1 MSEELREFVA
11 AAVLVER
18 IRERV
23 EAMPC
28 DRARYA
34 PDVMEWFDNPQ
45 CVHCELLAL
54 IEGGR
59 RD

>member
-1 MSEELREFVA
+1 MSATLA
-11 AAVLVER
+11 ARLEAVR
-18 IRERV
+18 DRV

-34 PDVMEWFDNPQ
+34 PDVMEWCDGG

-54 IEGGR
+54 IEGTKP
-59 RD
+59 